1 MSSRVRRGMGATN
14 GPKSWADDCNTYR
27 ATRGAQAFAAVEPEN
42 TTKRFSRT
50 TLAQFADVRHPYFST
65 GGHPDHKNTAEDSS
79 RFERHGWGNTTLL
92 KEDKQYPSRTHEPS
106 YGRQKVAGAAGPGV
120 GSNRPANRHAT
131 DRSDLFGTLQQTDVG
146 APPGKDSWLG
156 HSLIDPARGKAN
168 PKPPPDP
175 KGRKDLFDV
184 VNYRNPGVP
193 SDDSWMGHKDID
205 PQRGKGPTLTPGE
218 RIGRMTLNDVMEQTI
233 MSDVKRE
240 ALLGKGVDPL
250 GDAWIGNQLID
261 PRVGKQPTQSRS
273 ADALVNSGCEV
284 GAHAEAPWVRHRFQ
298 PENAIRGGTA
308 VVKDIINGVAP
319 PDWTPRE
326 EWGARTRRERPAFNY
341 EGRGDVAAT
350 LKPVPRAATDSGK
363 PWQWDDSR
371 VERRRVNPVKPGDGH
386 PACGPEMLHWKPEEK
401 LGQFVQYGNKAQ
413 VRNNFT
419 NGRAKDP
426 IVW

>member
-1 MSSRVRRGMGATN
+1 MAS
-14 GPKSWADDCNTYR
+14 
-27 ATRGAQAFAAVEPEN
+27 
-42 TTKRFSRT
+42 FS
-50 TLAQFADVRHPYFST
+50 D
-65 GGHPDHKNTAEDSS
+65 
-79 RFERHGWGNTTLL
+79 
-92 KEDKQYPSRTHEPS
+92 
-106 YGRQKVAGAAGPGV
+106 
-120 GSNRPANRHAT
+120 RPANRHAT